1 MNIETLILKNYN
13 VLKIKPFCLRPD
25 RDDYVNIIFENV
37 EIAAK
42 GQMKIRK
49 NYNDTYDE
57 SGGNIYFNS
66 LRN

>member
-1 MNIETLILKNYN
+1 M
-13 VLKIKPFCLRPD
+13 
-25 RDDYVNIIFENV
+25 

-49 NYNDTYDE
+49 NYNNTYDE

-66 LRN
+66 LRNLVESLIKNKKDSFDKAPSNILITQIELLNIS